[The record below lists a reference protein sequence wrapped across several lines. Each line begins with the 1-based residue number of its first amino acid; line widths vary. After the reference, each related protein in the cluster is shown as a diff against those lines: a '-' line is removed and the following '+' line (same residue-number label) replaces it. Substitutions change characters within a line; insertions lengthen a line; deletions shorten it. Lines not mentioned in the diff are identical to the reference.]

1 MQLEARKYLFDIK
14 QATDLIDTFCAGK
27 SFADYQRDPMF
38 RSAVER
44 QFEIIGEAISR
55 LAQLNPRLAEK
66 LTEYR
71 RIIAFR
77 NFLILSA
84 FICVHLRLNNCQLNL
99 QSAHFWPRPKR
110 SGLLWQ
116 RHKEPRRPGYS
127 LLSAAYVL
135 PVRPSPST
143 ESCNLD
149 LAPHDSPRHALSCHA
164 LSVTSALTRPGLR
177 PIM

>member
-1 MQLEARKYLFDIK
+1 MQLEARKYLFDVQ

-55 LAQLNPRLAEK
+55 FAQLNPRVAEK

-77 NFLILSA
+77 NILIHAYATIDDRIVWGVVEGKLPQ
-84 FICVHLRLNNCQLNL
+84 LRQEVN
-99 QSAHFWPRPKR
+99 
-110 SGLLWQ
+110 
-116 RHKEPRRPGYS
+116 S
-127 LLSAAYVL
+127 LLAA
-135 PVRPSPST
+135 
-143 ESCNLD
+143 
-149 LAPHDSPRHALSCHA
+149 DSD
-164 LSVTSALTRPGLR
+164 
-177 PIM
+177 